1 MWYLAQKADN
11 SRNFGEIWDS
21 KMKYDKYRK
30 NLLKKGQEK
39 IHNDIKKGAE
49 RNMGSNLVIA

>member
-1 MWYLAQKADN
+1 MSYLAQKADN

-39 IHNDIKKGAE
+39 IHNDIKKGCGAKY
-49 RNMGSNLVIA
+49 GK